1 MDIYSTSF
9 THPRRPRHRHHSPA
23 SSLDTQDLHRLPLPH
38 PSHPHHGHHPQNTDS
53 FPSAL
58 PFPTASSLSPSAP
71 ASASH
76 PTPNQADNETV
87 EKLAMLASSTYNVHV
102 SYLLADSGRAWNF
115 YVSGAY
121 QQVMAARGLL
131 LKECPVQ
138 HRTAIKVPRSDILD
152 SPTTKPTLKP
162 AVRRKLDEIA
172 SLTFAHIAVV
182 NSPLSRTPPVP
193 SWGGISG
200 TPPEGMGG
208 MTGMT
213 GVGMSATSGM
223 TGGMPS
229 MSGLGMSGLTSSAG
243 WSGLETERVCE
254 LVVTG
259 QGDATE
265 LARVRLLV
273 MLDELSGLHAERIE
287 IDQKLHAIIAG
298 RKRHVLQSI
307 QEETATNIYFPSP
320 LQGLVGL
327 DIAGAASHANAAAG
341 APSSNGGI
349 SAVGQGSQSQGQAH
363 AQAHAQVQAH
373 NPNVIWITGEFFGVQ
388 RARDMLFQLSA
399 NKSKAIIS
407 RDTVIVPRKLD
418 WMVLDRAEDL
428 KSIMSDNATFIQ
440 FPPIGSST
448 SLITVYG
455 DHRVNVQ
462 RTIRG
467 IMQLAC
473 QYYVASFWLLPI
485 QFNVLLPP
493 TTLNSSQVTT
503 LLKQI
508 SLATGAE
515 VVFKSMC
522 FEMHGLE
529 WEVRAA
535 VSMILELDIVK
546 AFHHEIR
553 FQVELANEHRE
564 FISGKK
570 NGKINKIMQSTSVKI
585 KFETF
590 NDHNFLIDIS
600 SSDSSI
606 LTGLTLLQEELPAE
620 ISFHVPETY
629 HKRIIGI
636 GGRNIQRIM
645 KKYGVYVKFSNAEEF
660 AALGGYNDNEDNVV
674 ARTPS
679 KNAVNLDNLKQ
690 SVMEIVNPKDKDYVN
705 ETLSIPRRYHRTL
718 LGEKAIFIHDIE
730 SKTNSR
736 VRFPDKETASDVV
749 TIFGPESQVQIAAA
763 MLLEHVPFEADM
775 PVPPSPDLPKVC
787 ASADFAAFVER
798 VKREFQVSITPNIKP
813 ATPILTTNGSSS
825 FADQAQGQ
833 SPSQAPPPS
842 QSQTQA
848 QAQGEYSFKF
858 RCQRSN
864 SDFLLAAREMLEQF
878 LLNHNVHVYPSPTA
892 HTHKR
897 GDSFAEAFPHFDSKV
912 LSTARRHESV
922 ELARSEILGDRRLRL
937 ANSSPDVKALFNAP
951 AYIYD
956 LEEQEDSQSAYGPP
970 GTGHDYWT
978 PLPPI
983 GTGIAGRTRN
993 TEDALKRG
1001 SDSLLESKI
1010 KDQLSKPRSLQN
1022 RAQSLDLTYSL
1033 SRIAEAS
1040 SRLPPPE
1047 SPTTSTGGGTGGNSS
1062 PTSATAPS
1070 FPSVYG
1076 HGSRSGAVIGSSAQR
1091 NARMVDEERADEV
1104 SRVMSN
1110 LGL

>member
-1 MDIYSTSF
+1 MSI
-9 THPRRPRHRHHSPA
+9 HN
-23 SSLDTQDLHRLPLPH
+23 LHI
-38 PSHPHHGHHPQNTDS
+38 
-53 FPSAL
+53 
-58 PFPTASSLSPSAP
+58 
-71 ASASH
+71 
-76 PTPNQADNETV
+76 
-87 EKLAMLASSTYNVHV
+87 
-102 SYLLADSGRAWNF
+102 SYLPADHTHRGSNF
-115 YVSGAY
+115 YISGPY
-121 QQVMAARGLL
+121 QQVMAARGML
-131 LKECPVQ
+131 LKDCPVQ
-138 HRTAIKVPRSDILD
+138 HRTAIKVARADILD
-152 SPTTKPTLKP
+152 APSSKPTLKP
-162 AVRRKLDEIA
+162 DVRRKLDDIA
-172 SLTFAHIAVV
+172 GATLAHIAVV
-182 NSPLSRTPPVP
+182 NSPLTLSSRTPPD
-193 SWGGISG
+193 
-200 TPPEGMGG
+200 
-208 MTGMT
+208 
-213 GVGMSATSGM
+213 GVN
-223 TGGMPS
+223 
-229 MSGLGMSGLTSSAG
+229 SAG

-254 LVVTG
+254 LVITG

-273 MLDELSGLHAERIE
+273 MLDELGGLHSEMCE
-287 IDQKLHAIIAG
+287 IDQKLHAIVAG

-320 LQGLVGL
+320 LQAL
-327 DIAGAASHANAAAG
+327 
-341 APSSNGGI
+341 
-349 SAVGQGSQSQGQAH
+349 GQ
-363 AQAHAQVQAH
+363 
-373 NPNVIWITGEFFGVQ
+373 NIIWITGEFFGVQ
-388 RARDMLFQLSA
+388 RARDMLYQLSA
-399 NKSKAIIS
+399 NKRKSVIS

-428 KSIMSDNATFIQ
+428 KSIMSDNATFVQ
-440 FPPIGSST
+440 FPPIGSSA
-448 SLITVYG
+448 SLITVFG

-462 RTIRG
+462 RTIRS

-508 SLATGAE
+508 SLTTGAE

-529 WEVRAA
+529 YEVRAA
-535 VSMILELDIVK
+535 VNMILELDIVK

-570 NGKINKIMQSTSVKI
+570 NGKINKIMQTTNVKI

-590 NDHNFLIDIS
+590 NDHNFLIDVS
-600 SSDSSI
+600 GNDASV

-620 ISFHVPETY
+620 ISFHVPEAY

-679 KNAVNLDNLKQ
+679 KNAINLENLKQ

-705 ETLSIPRRYHRTL
+705 ETLSIPRRYHRAL

-730 SKTNSR
+730 TKTNSR

-775 PVPPSPDLPKVC
+775 AVPPSADLPKVC
-787 ASADFAAFVER
+787 ASADFMTFVER
-798 VKREFQVSITPNIKP
+798 IKREFQVIITPNVKAP
-813 ATPILTTNGSSS
+813 TPSTTNNASASSS
-825 FADQAQGQ
+825 SVVGDV
-833 SPSQAPPPS
+833 
-842 QSQTQA
+842 
-848 QAQGEYSFKF
+848 GEYSFKF
-858 RCQRSN
+858 HCQRSN

-922 ELARSEILGDRRLRL
+922 ELTRSEILGDRRLRM

-956 LEEQEDSQSAYGPP
+956 LEEHEDSQSAYGPP
-970 GTGHDYWT
+970 GTGLDCWT

-983 GTGIAGRTRN
+983 GTGMTTRPRN

-1010 KDQLSKPRSLQN
+1010 KEQINKPRSLQN

-1033 SRIAEAS
+1033 SRITEAS
-1040 SRLPPPE
+1040 NRLPQPE
-1047 SPTTSTGGGTGGNSS
+1047 SPTTSVGGGTGGDSS

-1076 HGSRSGAVIGSSAQR
+1076 PRSSAVIGSSSQR
-1091 NARMVDEERADEV
+1091 AAMRSDADVVDEV

>member
-1 MDIYSTSF
+1 MSI
-9 THPRRPRHRHHSPA
+9 HN
-23 SSLDTQDLHRLPLPH
+23 LHI
-38 PSHPHHGHHPQNTDS
+38 
-53 FPSAL
+53 
-58 PFPTASSLSPSAP
+58 
-71 ASASH
+71 
-76 PTPNQADNETV
+76 
-87 EKLAMLASSTYNVHV
+87 
-102 SYLLADSGRAWNF
+102 SYLPADHTHRGSNF
-115 YVSGAY
+115 YISGPY
-121 QQVMAARGLL
+121 QQVMAARGML
-131 LKECPVQ
+131 LKDCPVQ
-138 HRTAIKVPRSDILD
+138 HRTAIKVARADILD
-152 SPTTKPTLKP
+152 APSSKPTLKP
-162 AVRRKLDEIA
+162 DVRRKLDDIA
-172 SLTFAHIAVV
+172 GATLAHIAVV
-182 NSPLSRTPPVP
+182 NSPLTLSSRTPPD
-193 SWGGISG
+193 
-200 TPPEGMGG
+200 
-208 MTGMT
+208 
-213 GVGMSATSGM
+213 GVN
-223 TGGMPS
+223 
-229 MSGLGMSGLTSSAG
+229 SAG

-254 LVVTG
+254 LVITG

-273 MLDELSGLHAERIE
+273 MLDELGGLHSEMCE
-287 IDQKLHAIIAG
+287 IDQKLHAIVAG

-320 LQGLVGL
+320 LQALVGPV
-327 DIAGAASHANAAAG
+327 IIQNTT
-341 APSSNGGI
+341 PTP
-349 SAVGQGSQSQGQAH
+349 AVSQGQ
-363 AQAHAQVQAH
+363 
-373 NPNVIWITGEFFGVQ
+373 NIIWITGEFFGVQ
-388 RARDMLFQLSA
+388 RARDMLYQLSA
-399 NKSKAIIS
+399 NKRKSVIS

-428 KSIMSDNATFIQ
+428 KSIMSDNATFVQ
-440 FPPIGSST
+440 FPPIGSSA
-448 SLITVYG
+448 SLITVFG

-462 RTIRG
+462 RTIRS

-508 SLATGAE
+508 SLTTGAE

-529 WEVRAA
+529 YEVRAA
-535 VSMILELDIVK
+535 VNMILELDIVK

-570 NGKINKIMQSTSVKI
+570 NGKINKIMQTTNVKI

-590 NDHNFLIDIS
+590 NDHNFLIDVS
-600 SSDSSI
+600 GNDASV

-620 ISFHVPETY
+620 ISFHVPEAY

-679 KNAVNLDNLKQ
+679 KNAINLENLKQ

-705 ETLSIPRRYHRTL
+705 ETLSIPRRYHRAL

-730 SKTNSR
+730 TKTNSR

-775 PVPPSPDLPKVC
+775 AVPPSADLPKVC
-787 ASADFAAFVER
+787 ASADFMTFVER
-798 VKREFQVSITPNIKP
+798 IKREFQVIITPNVKAP
-813 ATPILTTNGSSS
+813 TPSTTNNASASSS
-825 FADQAQGQ
+825 SVVGDV
-833 SPSQAPPPS
+833 
-842 QSQTQA
+842 
-848 QAQGEYSFKF
+848 GEYSFKF
-858 RCQRSN
+858 HCQRSN

-922 ELARSEILGDRRLRL
+922 ELTRSEILGDRRLRM

-956 LEEQEDSQSAYGPP
+956 LEEHEDSQSAYGPP
-970 GTGHDYWT
+970 GTGLDCWT

-983 GTGIAGRTRN
+983 GTGMTTRPRN

-1010 KDQLSKPRSLQN
+1010 KEQINKPRSLQN

-1033 SRIAEAS
+1033 SRITEAS
-1040 SRLPPPE
+1040 NRLPQPE
-1047 SPTTSTGGGTGGNSS
+1047 SPTTSVGGGTGGDSS

-1076 HGSRSGAVIGSSAQR
+1076 PRSSAVIGSSSQR
-1091 NARMVDEERADEV
+1091 AAMRSDADVVDEV

>member
-1 MDIYSTSF
+1 MSV
-9 THPRRPRHRHHSPA
+9 HN
-23 SSLDTQDLHRLPLPH
+23 L
-38 PSHPHHGHHPQNTDS
+38 
-53 FPSAL
+53 
-58 PFPTASSLSPSAP
+58 
-71 ASASH
+71 
-76 PTPNQADNETV
+76 
-87 EKLAMLASSTYNVHV
+87 HV
-102 SYLLADSGRAWNF
+102 SYLPTDHGHRGWNF
-115 YVSGAY
+115 YISGPY
-121 QQVMAARGLL
+121 QQVMPARGML
-131 LKECPVQ
+131 LKDCPVQ
-138 HRTAIKVPRSDILD
+138 HRTAIKVARADILD
-152 SPTTKPTLKP
+152 APSSKPTLKP
-162 AVRRKLDEIA
+162 DVRRKLDDIA
-172 SLTFAHIAVV
+172 GATLAHIAVV
-182 NSPLSRTPPVP
+182 NSPLTLSSRTPPD
-193 SWGGISG
+193 
-200 TPPEGMGG
+200 
-208 MTGMT
+208 
-213 GVGMSATSGM
+213 GVN
-223 TGGMPS
+223 
-229 MSGLGMSGLTSSAG
+229 SAG

-254 LVVTG
+254 LVITG

-273 MLDELSGLHAERIE
+273 MLDELSGLHSEMCE
-287 IDQKLHAIIAG
+287 IDQKLHAIVAG

-320 LQGLVGL
+320 LQALVGP
-327 DIAGAASHANAAAG
+327 DIIPNTTPTPG
-341 APSSNGGI
+341 
-349 SAVGQGSQSQGQAH
+349 VRQGQ
-363 AQAHAQVQAH
+363 
-373 NPNVIWITGEFFGVQ
+373 NVIWITGEFFGVQ
-388 RARDMLFQLSA
+388 RARDMLYSLSVSKR
-399 NKSKAIIS
+399 KSVIS

-428 KSIMSDNATFIQ
+428 KSIMSDNATFVQ
-440 FPPIGSST
+440 FPPIGSSA
-448 SLITVYG
+448 SLITVFG

-462 RTIRG
+462 RTIRS

-493 TTLNSSQVTT
+493 TTLNPSQVTT

-508 SLATGAE
+508 SLTTGAE

-529 WEVRAA
+529 YEVRAA

-570 NGKINKIMQSTSVKI
+570 NGKINKIMQTTNVKI

-590 NDHNFLIDIS
+590 NDHNFLIDVS
-600 SSDSSI
+600 GNDASV

-620 ISFHVPETY
+620 ISFHVPEAY

-679 KNAVNLDNLKQ
+679 KNAINLENLKQ

-705 ETLSIPRRYHRTL
+705 ETLSIPRRYHRAL

-730 SKTNSR
+730 TKTNSH

-775 PVPPSPDLPKVC
+775 AVPPSADLPKVC
-787 ASADFAAFVER
+787 ASADFISFVER
-798 VKREFQVSITPNIKP
+798 VKREFQVIITPNVKAP
-813 ATPILTTNGSSS
+813 TPSPTNGAAASSS
-825 FADQAQGQ
+825 SAVAVGEV
-833 SPSQAPPPS
+833 
-842 QSQTQA
+842 
-848 QAQGEYSFKF
+848 GEYSFKF
-858 RCQRSN
+858 HCQRSN

-878 LLNHNVHVYPSPTA
+878 LLNHNVHVYPSSTA

-922 ELARSEILGDRRLRL
+922 ELTRSEILGDRRLRM

-956 LEEQEDSQSAYGPP
+956 LEEHEDSQSAYGPP
-970 GTGHDYWT
+970 GTSLDYWT

-983 GTGIAGRTRN
+983 GTGITTRQRN

-1010 KDQLSKPRSLQN
+1010 KEQISKPRSLQN

-1033 SRIAEAS
+1033 SRITEAS
-1040 SRLPPPE
+1040 NRLSQPE
-1047 SPTTSTGGGTGGNSS
+1047 SPTTSTGGGTGGDSS

-1076 HGSRSGAVIGSSAQR
+1076 PRSSAVIGSSSQR
-1091 NARMVDEERADEV
+1091 AAMRSDADVVDEV

>member
-9 THPRRPRHRHHSPA
+9 THPRRTRHIHSDFPN
-23 SSLDTQDLHRLPLPH
+23 PLP
-38 PSHPHHGHHPQNTDS
+38 PDP
-53 FPSAL
+53 A
-58 PFPTASSLSPSAP
+58 AP
-71 ASASH
+71 E
-76 PTPNQADNETV
+76 DV
-87 EKLAMLASSTYNVHV
+87 DKLAMHAMSIHNLHI
-102 SYLLADSGRAWNF
+102 SYLPADHGHRGWNF
-115 YVSGAY
+115 YVTGPY
-121 QQVMAARGLL
+121 QQVMPARGML
-131 LKECPVQ
+131 LKDCPVQ
-138 HRTAIKVPRSDILD
+138 HRTAIKVARADILD
-152 SPTTKPTLKP
+152 APSSKPTLKP
-162 AVRRKLDEIA
+162 DVRRKLDDIA
-172 SLTFAHIAVV
+172 GATLAHIAVV
-182 NSPLSRTPPVP
+182 NSPLTLSSRTPPD
-193 SWGGISG
+193 
-200 TPPEGMGG
+200 
-208 MTGMT
+208 
-213 GVGMSATSGM
+213 GVN
-223 TGGMPS
+223 
-229 MSGLGMSGLTSSAG
+229 SAG

-254 LVVTG
+254 LVITG
-259 QGDATE
+259 QGDSTE

-273 MLDELSGLHAERIE
+273 MLDELSGLHSEMCE
-287 IDQKLHAIIAG
+287 IDQKLHAIVAG

-320 LQGLVGL
+320 LQALVGP
-327 DIAGAASHANAAAG
+327 DI
-341 APSSNGGI
+341 I
-349 SAVGQGSQSQGQAH
+349 
-363 AQAHAQVQAH
+363 
-373 NPNVIWITGEFFGVQ
+373 PNTTPTPGVRQCQNIIWITGEFFGVQ
-388 RARDMLFQLSA
+388 RARDMLYQLSVSKR
-399 NKSKAIIS
+399 KSVIS

-428 KSIMSDNATFIQ
+428 KSIMSDNATFVQ
-440 FPPIGSST
+440 FPPIGSSA
-448 SLITVYG
+448 SLITVFG

-462 RTIRG
+462 RTIRS

-508 SLATGAE
+508 SLTTGAE

-529 WEVRAA
+529 YEVRAA
-535 VSMILELDIVK
+535 VNMILELDIVK

-570 NGKINKIMQSTSVKI
+570 NGKINKIMQTTNVKI

-590 NDHNFLIDIS
+590 NDHNFLIDVS
-600 SSDSSI
+600 GNDASV

-620 ISFHVPETY
+620 ISFHVPEAY

-679 KNAVNLDNLKQ
+679 KNAINLENLKQ

-730 SKTNSR
+730 TKTNSR

-775 PVPPSPDLPKVC
+775 AVPPSADLPKVC
-787 ASADFAAFVER
+787 ASADFITFVER
-798 VKREFQVSITPNIKP
+798 IKREFQVIITPNVK
-813 ATPILTTNGSSS
+813 TPTPSPTNGAAASSS
-825 FADQAQGQ
+825 SAVAVGDV
-833 SPSQAPPPS
+833 
-842 QSQTQA
+842 
-848 QAQGEYSFKF
+848 GEYSFKF
-858 RCQRSN
+858 HCQRSN

-922 ELARSEILGDRRLRL
+922 ELTRSEILGDRRLRM

-956 LEEQEDSQSAYGPP
+956 LEEHEDSQSAYGPP
-970 GTGHDYWT
+970 GTGLDYWT

-983 GTGIAGRTRN
+983 TQGTGMTTRQRN

-1010 KDQLSKPRSLQN
+1010 KEQISKPRSLQN

-1033 SRIAEAS
+1033 SRITEAS
-1040 SRLPPPE
+1040 NRLPQPE
-1047 SPTTSTGGGTGGNSS
+1047 SPTTSTGGGTGGDSS

-1076 HGSRSGAVIGSSAQR
+1076 PRSSAVIGSSSQR
-1091 NARMVDEERADEV
+1091 AAMRSDADVVDEV

>member
-1 MDIYSTSF
+1 MDIYSISF
-9 THPRRPRHRHHSPA
+9 THPRRSRHLHSPS
-23 SSLDTQDLHRLPLPH
+23 SSLDAHDHRLPTHIQHLPE
-38 PSHPHHGHHPQNTDS
+38 N
-53 FPSAL
+53 FPSTL
-58 PFPTASSLSPSAP
+58 PLPPSQPSPL
-71 ASASH
+71 
-76 PTPNQADNETV
+76 NQADSETV
-87 EKLAMLASSTYNVHV
+87 EKLAILARSLHNVQL
-102 SYLLADSGRAWNF
+102 SYLLSDGGRSWNF
-115 YVSGAY
+115 YISGGY
-121 QQVMAARGLL
+121 QQVMLARGML
-131 LKECPVQ
+131 LKDSPVQ

-152 SPTTKPTLKP
+152 SPTSKPTLKP
-162 AVRRKLDEIA
+162 DVRRKLDEIA
-172 SLTFAHIAVV
+172 SLTYAHIAVV
-182 NSPLSRTPPVP
+182 NSPLSLSSRTPPD
-193 SWGGISG
+193 GIS
-200 TPPEGMGG
+200 T
-208 MTGMT
+208 
-213 GVGMSATSGM
+213 
-223 TGGMPS
+223 
-229 MSGLGMSGLTSSAG
+229 SAG
-243 WSGLETERVCE
+243 WTGLETERVCE

-273 MLDELSGLHAERIE
+273 MLDELSGLHAEPCE

-307 QEETATNIYFPSP
+307 QEDTATNIYYPSP
-320 LQGLVGL
+320 LQGLVGPEL
-327 DIAGAASHANAAAG
+327 GT
-341 APSSNGGI
+341 NGN
-349 SAVGQGSQSQGQAH
+349 SPPGQTQSTQHQ
-363 AQAHAQVQAH
+363 QAH

-399 NKSKAIIS
+399 NKSKSVIS

-440 FPPIGSST
+440 FPAIGSST

-493 TTLNSSQVTT
+493 ATLNSSQVTT

-508 SLATGAE
+508 SLTTGAE

-529 WEVRAA
+529 YEVRAA
-535 VSMILELDIVK
+535 IGMILDLDLVK

-570 NGKINKIMQSTSVKI
+570 NGKINKIMQSASVKI

-590 NDHNFLIDIS
+590 NDHNFLIDLS
-600 SSDSSI
+600 GSDTSI

-620 ISFHVPETY
+620 ISFHVPEAY

-679 KNAVNLDNLKQ
+679 KNAINLDNLKQ

-730 SKTNSR
+730 GKTNSR

-763 MLLEHVPFEADM
+763 MLLEHVPFETDM
-775 PVPPSPDLPKVC
+775 AVPPSIELPVVC
-787 ASADFAAFVER
+787 ASPEFVAFVER
-798 VKREFQVSITPNIKP
+798 VKREFQVTITSNLKP
-813 ATPILTTNGSSS
+813 PAPIHSTNGSATSLEHPSTSS
-825 FADQAQGQ
+825 PQMAQLQ
-833 SPSQAPPPS
+833 S
-842 QSQTQA
+842 
-848 QAQGEYSFKF
+848 QGEYSFKF
-858 RCQRSN
+858 ACQRSN

-878 LLNHNVHVYPSPTA
+878 LLNHNVRVYPSPTA

-922 ELARSEILGDRRLRL
+922 ELTRSELLGDRRLRL

-956 LEEQEDSQSAYGPP
+956 LEDHEDSQSAYGPP
-970 GTGHDYWT
+970 GTGLDYWT

-983 GTGIAGRTRN
+983 GSGITSRTRN

-1010 KDQLSKPRSLQN
+1010 KEQISKPRSLQN

-1033 SRIAEAS
+1033 SRITEGS
-1040 SRLPPPE
+1040 SRLQPPE

-1076 HGSRSGAVIGSSAQR
+1076 PRSLAVTGSSAQR
-1091 NARMVDEERADEV
+1091 NARVMDDDVADEM
-1104 SRVMSN
+1104 SRVISN

>member
-1 MDIYSTSF
+1 MSI
-9 THPRRPRHRHHSPA
+9 H
-23 SSLDTQDLHRLPLPH
+23 
-38 PSHPHHGHHPQNTDS
+38 
-53 FPSAL
+53 
-58 PFPTASSLSPSAP
+58 
-71 ASASH
+71 
-76 PTPNQADNETV
+76 
-87 EKLAMLASSTYNVHV
+87 NVHI
-102 SYLLADSGRAWNF
+102 SYLPADHGRGWNF
-115 YVSGAY
+115 YVTGPY
-121 QQVMAARGLL
+121 QQVMPARGML
-131 LKECPVQ
+131 LKDCPVQ
-138 HRTAIKVPRSDILD
+138 HRTAIKVARADILD
-152 SPTTKPTLKP
+152 APSSKPTLKP
-162 AVRRKLDEIA
+162 DVRRKLDDIA
-172 SLTFAHIAVV
+172 GATLAHIAVV
-182 NSPLSRTPPVP
+182 NSPLILSSRTPPD
-193 SWGGISG
+193 
-200 TPPEGMGG
+200 
-208 MTGMT
+208 
-213 GVGMSATSGM
+213 GVN
-223 TGGMPS
+223 
-229 MSGLGMSGLTSSAG
+229 SAG

-254 LVVTG
+254 LVITG

-273 MLDELSGLHAERIE
+273 MLDELSGLHSEMCE
-287 IDQKLHAIIAG
+287 IDQKLHAIVAG

-307 QEETATNIYFPSP
+307 QEETATNVYFPSP
-320 LQGLVGL
+320 LQALVGP
-327 DIAGAASHANAAAG
+327 DIIPNTTSTPG
-341 APSSNGGI
+341 
-349 SAVGQGSQSQGQAH
+349 VRQGQ
-363 AQAHAQVQAH
+363 
-373 NPNVIWITGEFFGVQ
+373 NIIWITGEFFGVQ
-388 RARDMLFQLSA
+388 RARDMLYQLSV
-399 NKSKAIIS
+399 NKRKSVIS

-428 KSIMSDNATFIQ
+428 KSIMSDNATFVQ
-440 FPPIGSST
+440 FPPIGSSA
-448 SLITVYG
+448 SLITVFG

-462 RTIRG
+462 RTIRS

-508 SLATGAE
+508 SLTTGAE

-529 WEVRAA
+529 YEVRAA
-535 VSMILELDIVK
+535 VNMILELDIVK

-570 NGKINKIMQSTSVKI
+570 NGKINKIMQTTNVKI

-590 NDHNFLIDIS
+590 NDHNFLIDVS
-600 SSDSSI
+600 GNDVSV

-620 ISFHVPETY
+620 ISFHVPEAY

-679 KNAVNLDNLKQ
+679 KNAINLENLKQ

-705 ETLSIPRRYHRTL
+705 ETLSIPRRYHRAL

-730 SKTNSR
+730 TKTNSR
-736 VRFPDKETASDVV
+736 VRFPDKESASDVV

-775 PVPPSPDLPKVC
+775 AVPPSADLPKVC
-787 ASADFAAFVER
+787 ASADFITFVER
-798 VKREFQVSITPNIKP
+798 IKREFQVIITPNVKAP
-813 ATPILTTNGSSS
+813 TTSPTNGAAASSS
-825 FADQAQGQ
+825 SAVAVGDV
-833 SPSQAPPPS
+833 
-842 QSQTQA
+842 
-848 QAQGEYSFKF
+848 GEYSFKF
-858 RCQRSN
+858 HCQRSN

-922 ELARSEILGDRRLRL
+922 ELTRSEILGDRRLRM

-956 LEEQEDSQSAYGPP
+956 LEEHEDSQSAYGPP
-970 GTGHDYWT
+970 GTGLDYWT

-983 GTGIAGRTRN
+983 GTGMTTRQRN

-1010 KDQLSKPRSLQN
+1010 KEQISKPRSLQN

-1033 SRIAEAS
+1033 SRITEAS
-1040 SRLPPPE
+1040 NRLPQPE
-1047 SPTTSTGGGTGGNSS
+1047 SPTTSTGGGTGGDSS

-1076 HGSRSGAVIGSSAQR
+1076 PRSSAVIGSSSQR
-1091 NARMVDEERADEV
+1091 AAMRSDADVVDEV

>member
-1 MDIYSTSF
+1 MDIYTTSF
-9 THPRRPRHRHHSPA
+9 THPRRSRHLHSPS
-23 SSLDTQDLHRLPLPH
+23 SSLDINNGSLTQQQSQEP
-38 PSHPHHGHHPQNTDS
+38 
-53 FPSAL
+53 FPSAHH
-58 PFPTASSLSPSAP
+58 F
-71 ASASH
+71 SH
-76 PTPNQADNETV
+76 AQANNTTV
-87 EKLAMLASSTYNVHV
+87 MSEVDSEALEKLAVLAMTMHGVHI
-102 SYLLADSGRAWNF
+102 SYFIADQNRGCNF
-115 YVSGAY
+115 HITGAAP
-121 QQVMAARGLL
+121 QQ
-131 LKECPVQ
+131 
-138 HRTAIKVPRSDILD
+138 RTTIKVARSDILD
-152 SPTTKPTLKP
+152 SPSSKPSLKP
-162 AVRRKLDEIA
+162 DVRRRLDDIA
-172 SLTFAHIAVV
+172 SQTLAHIAVV
-182 NSPLSRTPPVP
+182 NSPLSLSNRTPPD
-193 SWGGISG
+193 GIS
-200 TPPEGMGG
+200 
-208 MTGMT
+208 
-213 GVGMSATSGM
+213 SN
-223 TGGMPS
+223 
-229 MSGLGMSGLTSSAG
+229 AG

-259 QGDATE
+259 HGDAIE
-265 LARVRLLV
+265 LGRVRLLV
-273 MLDELSGLHAERIE
+273 MLDELSGLHSEYVE
-287 IDQKLHAIIAG
+287 IDHKLHAVIAG
-298 RKRHVLQSI
+298 RKRQVLQSI
-307 QEETATNIYFPSP
+307 QEETATNVYYPSP
-320 LQGLVGL
+320 LQGLVGP
-327 DIAGAASHANAAAG
+327 DVATATATS
-341 APSSNGGI
+341 P
-349 SAVGQGSQSQGQAH
+349 VRQ
-363 AQAHAQVQAH
+363 

-388 RARDMLFQLSA
+388 RARDMLCSFAAS
-399 NKSKAIIS
+399 KSKSVIS
-407 RDTVIVPRKLD
+407 RDTAILPRKMD
-418 WMVLDRAEDL
+418 WMVLERAEDL

-448 SLITVYG
+448 SLITVFG
-455 DHRVNVQ
+455 DQRVNVQ
-462 RTIRG
+462 RTIRS

-493 TTLNSSQVTT
+493 TTLNASQVTT

-522 FEMHGLE
+522 FEMYGLE
-529 WEVRAA
+529 YEVRAA
-535 VSMILELDIVK
+535 VNMILDLDIVK

-553 FQVELANEHRE
+553 FQIELANEHRE

-570 NGKINKIMQSTSVKI
+570 NGKINKIMQTTNVKI

-590 NDHNFLIDIS
+590 NEHNFLIDVS
-600 SSDSSI
+600 GTDASV
-606 LTGLTLLQEELPAE
+606 LQGLTLLQEELPAE
-620 ISFHVPETY
+620 VSFHVPEGY

-660 AALGGYNDNEDNVV
+660 AALGGYHDNEDNVV

-679 KNAVNLDNLKQ
+679 KNASNLENLKQ

-730 SKTNSR
+730 AKTNSR

-775 PVPPSPDLPKVC
+775 AVPPNPEISKVC
-787 ASADFAAFVER
+787 AAPEFAAFVER
-798 VKREFQVSITPNIKP
+798 IKRDFSVSITPSTKSLGS
-813 ATPILTTNGSSS
+813 ANG
-825 FADQAQGQ
+825 AQSTSEGL
-833 SPSQAPPPS
+833 
-842 QSQTQA
+842 
-848 QAQGEYSFKF
+848 GEHSFKF

-864 SDFLLAAREMLEQF
+864 SDFLISARELLEQF
-878 LLNHNVHVYPSPTA
+878 LIDHNIHVYPSPTA

-897 GDSFAEAFPHFDSKV
+897 GDSFAQAFPHFDSKV
-912 LSTARRHESV
+912 LSTASRRHESV
-922 ELARSEILGDRRLRL
+922 ELIRSSDILGDRRLRL

-956 LEEQEDSQSAYGPP
+956 LEGSEDSHSAYSQ
-970 GTGHDYWT
+970 DYWT

-983 GTGIAGRTRN
+983 GSGLASRARH

-1010 KDQLSKPRSLQN
+1010 KDHVNKPRSLQN
-1022 RAQSLDLTYSL
+1022 RAQSLDLTHSL
-1033 SRIAEAS
+1033 SRFTEPS
-1040 SRLPPPE
+1040 SRLPQPE
-1047 SPTTSTGGGTGGNSS
+1047 SPTTSTGGTGGNSS
-1062 PTSATAPS
+1062 PTSASAPS

-1076 HGSRSGAVIGSSAQR
+1076 PRSSAVIGTSSQR
-1091 NARMVDEERADEV
+1091 SSRIQDDETADEV

>member
-1 MDIYSTSF
+1 MSI
-9 THPRRPRHRHHSPA
+9 HN
-23 SSLDTQDLHRLPLPH
+23 LHI
-38 PSHPHHGHHPQNTDS
+38 
-53 FPSAL
+53 
-58 PFPTASSLSPSAP
+58 
-71 ASASH
+71 
-76 PTPNQADNETV
+76 
-87 EKLAMLASSTYNVHV
+87 
-102 SYLLADSGRAWNF
+102 SYLLADHTHRGSNF
-115 YVSGAY
+115 YISGPY
-121 QQVMAARGLL
+121 QQVMAARGML
-131 LKECPVQ
+131 LKDCPVQ
-138 HRTAIKVPRSDILD
+138 HRTAIKVARADILD
-152 SPTTKPTLKP
+152 APSSKPTLKP
-162 AVRRKLDEIA
+162 DVRRKLDDIA
-172 SLTFAHIAVV
+172 GATLAHIAVV
-182 NSPLSRTPPVP
+182 NSPLTLSSRTPPD
-193 SWGGISG
+193 
-200 TPPEGMGG
+200 
-208 MTGMT
+208 
-213 GVGMSATSGM
+213 GVN
-223 TGGMPS
+223 
-229 MSGLGMSGLTSSAG
+229 SAG

-254 LVVTG
+254 LVITG

-273 MLDELSGLHAERIE
+273 MLDELSGLHSEMCE
-287 IDQKLHAIIAG
+287 IDHKLHAIVAG

-320 LQGLVGL
+320 LQAL
-327 DIAGAASHANAAAG
+327 
-341 APSSNGGI
+341 
-349 SAVGQGSQSQGQAH
+349 GQ
-363 AQAHAQVQAH
+363 
-373 NPNVIWITGEFFGVQ
+373 NIIWITGEFFGVQ
-388 RARDMLFQLSA
+388 RARDMLYQLSV
-399 NKSKAIIS
+399 NKRKSVIS

-428 KSIMSDNATFIQ
+428 KSIMSDNATFVQ
-440 FPPIGSST
+440 FPPIGSSA
-448 SLITVYG
+448 SLITVFG
-455 DHRVNVQ
+455 DQRVNVQ
-462 RTIRG
+462 RTIRS

-508 SLATGAE
+508 SLTTGAE

-529 WEVRAA
+529 YEVRAA
-535 VSMILELDIVK
+535 VNMILELDIVK

-570 NGKINKIMQSTSVKI
+570 NGKINKIMQTTNVKI

-590 NDHNFLIDIS
+590 NDHNFLIDVS
-600 SSDSSI
+600 GNDASV

-620 ISFHVPETY
+620 ISFHVPEAY

-679 KNAVNLDNLKQ
+679 KNAINLENLKQ

-705 ETLSIPRRYHRTL
+705 ETLSIPRRYHRAL

-730 SKTNSR
+730 TKTNSR

-775 PVPPSPDLPKVC
+775 AVPPSADLPKVC
-787 ASADFAAFVER
+787 TSTDFITFVER
-798 VKREFQVSITPNIKP
+798 IKREFQVIITPNVKAP
-813 ATPILTTNGSSS
+813 TPSTTNGASASSS
-825 FADQAQGQ
+825 SVVGDI
-833 SPSQAPPPS
+833 
-842 QSQTQA
+842 
-848 QAQGEYSFKF
+848 GEYSFKF
-858 RCQRSN
+858 HCQRSN

-922 ELARSEILGDRRLRL
+922 ELTRSEILGDRRLRM

-956 LEEQEDSQSAYGPP
+956 LEEHEDSQSTYGPP
-970 GTGHDYWT
+970 GTGLDCWT

-983 GTGIAGRTRN
+983 GTGMTTRPRN

-1010 KDQLSKPRSLQN
+1010 KEQINKPRSLQN

-1033 SRIAEAS
+1033 SRITEAS
-1040 SRLPPPE
+1040 NRLPQPE
-1047 SPTTSTGGGTGGNSS
+1047 SPTTSIGGGTGGDSS

-1076 HGSRSGAVIGSSAQR
+1076 PRSSAVIGSSSQR
-1091 NARMVDEERADEV
+1091 AAMRSDADVVDEV

>member
-1 MDIYSTSF
+1 MDIYSISF
-9 THPRRPRHRHHSPA
+9 THPRRSRHLHSP
-23 SSLDTQDLHRLPLPH
+23 SSSFDAHDPRLPPHLQHLPENFPSSLPLPPPQ
-38 PSHPHHGHHPQNTDS
+38 PSPPTQSDS
-53 FPSAL
+53 
-58 PFPTASSLSPSAP
+58 
-71 ASASH
+71 
-76 PTPNQADNETV
+76 ETV
-87 EKLAMLASSTYNVHV
+87 EKLAILARSLYNVQL
-102 SYLLADSGRAWNF
+102 SYLLLDGGRSWNF
-115 YVSGAY
+115 YISGAY
-121 QQVMAARGLL
+121 QQVMQARGML
-131 LKECPVQ
+131 LKDSPVQ

-152 SPTTKPTLKP
+152 FPSSKPTLKP
-162 AVRRKLDEIA
+162 DVRRKLDEIA
-172 SLTFAHIAVV
+172 SLTYAHIAVV
-182 NSPLSRTPPVP
+182 NSPLSLSSRTPPD
-193 SWGGISG
+193 GIS
-200 TPPEGMGG
+200 T
-208 MTGMT
+208 
-213 GVGMSATSGM
+213 
-223 TGGMPS
+223 
-229 MSGLGMSGLTSSAG
+229 SAG
-243 WSGLETERVCE
+243 WTGLETERVCE
-254 LVVTG
+254 LVITG

-273 MLDELSGLHAERIE
+273 MLDELSGLHAESCE

-307 QEETATNIYFPSP
+307 QEETATNIYYPSP
-320 LQGLVGL
+320 LQGLVGPDL
-327 DIAGAASHANAAAG
+327 VS
-341 APSSNGGI
+341 PSIPTNGTT
-349 SAVGQGSQSQGQAH
+349 QSGQAQGGPH
-363 AQAHAQVQAH
+363 QQAH

-399 NKSKAIIS
+399 NKSNSVIS

-428 KSIMSDNATFIQ
+428 KSVMADNATFIQ
-440 FPPIGSST
+440 FPSIGSST

-493 TTLNSSQVTT
+493 ATLNSSQVTT

-508 SLATGAE
+508 SLTTGAE

-529 WEVRAA
+529 YEVRAA
-535 VSMILELDIVK
+535 VSKILDLDLVK

-570 NGKINKIMQSTSVKI
+570 NGKINKIMQSASVKI

-590 NDHNFLIDIS
+590 NDHNFLIDLS
-600 SSDSSI
+600 GSDASI

-620 ISFHVPETY
+620 ISFHVPEAY

-679 KNAVNLDNLKQ
+679 KNAINLDNLKQ

-763 MLLEHVPFEADM
+763 MLLPYLTVNRSTFRSKQTWRFH
-775 PVPPSPDLPKVC
+775 PVPIYQWSAPRPISP
-787 ASADFAAFVER
+787 AFVER
-798 VKREFQVSITPNIKP
+798 IKREFQVSIYANLKP
-813 ATPILTTNGSSS
+813 PAPIHATNGSSTS
-825 FADQAQGQ
+825 LDHA
-833 SPSQAPPPS
+833 PTSQASPQATQI
-842 QSQTQA
+842 QS
-848 QAQGEYSFKF
+848 QGEYSFKF

-864 SDFLLAAREMLEQF
+864 SDFLIPAREMLEQF
-878 LLNHNVHVYPSPTA
+878 LLNHNVRVYPSPTA

-922 ELARSEILGDRRLRL
+922 ELTRSSEILGDRRLRL

-951 AYIYD
+951 PYIYD
-956 LEEQEDSQSAYGPP
+956 LEEHEDSQSAYGPP
-970 GTGHDYWT
+970 GTGLDYWT

-983 GTGIAGRTRN
+983 GSGITSRTRN

-1010 KDQLSKPRSLQN
+1010 KEQISKPRSLQN

-1033 SRIAEAS
+1033 SRITEGS
-1040 SRLPPPE
+1040 SRLQPPE

-1076 HGSRSGAVIGSSAQR
+1076 PRSSAVIGSSAQR
-1091 NARMVDEERADEV
+1091 NARVMDEEAVNEV
-1104 SRVMSN
+1104 SRVISN